1 MLREFNSLH
10 GLYHNAQVT
19 TITSTMKVIV
29 GSTNPVKVQAAR
41 TVFYKIDPGVEIVAV
56 AVESGVPH
64 QPWGDAETRQGAIN
78 RAHAAMRDAA
88 DYEVGFEG
96 GVIDTEHGIMTCA
109 WCAVINAADKC
120 GLGGSVNMMLP
131 PQVQEALRQGAELGP
146 AMDDLV
152 GETNTKQGP
161 GAAGILTDGL
171 TDRQMEY
178 EHMLA
183 LALAPFRRPDLFE
196 NGTKNA

>member
-1 MLREFNSLH
+1 
-10 GLYHNAQVT
+10 
-19 TITSTMKVIV
+19 MKVIV
-29 GSTNPVKVQAAR
+29 GSTNPVKVQAAQ
-41 TVFYKIDPGVEIVAV
+41 TVFRKIDPHVEIIAV

-88 DYEVGFEG
+88 DFAVGFEG

-109 WCAVINAADKC
+109 WCAVINADEKC

-131 PQVQEALRQGAELGP
+131 PQVQEALRSGAELGP
-146 AMDDLV
+146 AMDELV
-152 GETNTKQGP
+152 GESNTKQGP

-196 NGTKNA
+196 NGHKNA

>member
-1 MLREFNSLH
+1 
-10 GLYHNAQVT
+10 
-19 TITSTMKVIV
+19 MKVIV
-29 GSTNPVKVQAAR
+29 GSTNPVKVEAAR
-41 TVFYKIDPGVEIVAV
+41 SVFCKIDPNVEIVAV

-78 RAHAAMRDAA
+78 RAHAALRDNA
-88 DYEVGFEG
+88 DYAVGFEG

-109 WCAVINAADKC
+109 WCAVINAAEKC

-131 PQVQEALRQGAELGP
+131 PPVQNALRRGAELGP

-196 NGTKNA
+196 DEHTNE

>member
-1 MLREFNSLH
+1 
-10 GLYHNAQVT
+10 
-19 TITSTMKVIV
+19 MKVIV
-29 GSTNPVKVQAAR
+29 GSTNPVKVNAAR
-41 TVFYKIDPGVEIVAV
+41 SVFCKIDPSVEIVAV

-78 RAHAAMRDAA
+78 RAHAAMRDGVDHARA
-88 DYEVGFEG
+88 DYAVGFEG

-109 WCAVINAADKC
+109 WCAVINATDKC

-131 PQVQEALRQGAELGP
+131 PQVQEALRNGAELGP

-152 GETNTKQGP
+152 GERNTKQGP

-196 NGTKNA
+196 NGHKDAQS